1 MTTTMQTV
9 YGNGT
14 AFPPGINS
22 IRNREGRDH
31 RTHHLHVYEQS
42 HPQVSDHLLFR
53 DYLARYPEQALQYGE
68 LKRQLTNDYQYDPFG
83 YQQAK
88 ADHCRDIVRRAH
100 QWHDQNDE

>member
-1 MTTTMQTV
+1 MQTV

-53 DYLARYPEQALQYGE
+53 NYLARHPEQALQYGE

-100 QWHDQNDE
+100 Q